1 MWTIQNMIV
10 KVSTFS
16 DRKKIEK
23 KREPLQKDSCKERK
37 KKTDVVLFY
46 SHTVTTPVLN
56 W

>member
-1 MWTIQNMIV
+1 MIV

-37 KKTDVVLFY
+37 KTDVVLFY

-56 W
+56 